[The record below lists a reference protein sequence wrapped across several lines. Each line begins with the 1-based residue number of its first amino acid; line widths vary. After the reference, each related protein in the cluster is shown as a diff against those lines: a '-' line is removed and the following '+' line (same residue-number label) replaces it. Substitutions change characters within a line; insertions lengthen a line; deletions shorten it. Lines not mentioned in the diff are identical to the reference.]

1 MTAQKTGGME
11 VLELRAFTDN
21 YIWLL
26 LNPDEKH
33 CAVVDP
39 GDAQPVIDWL
49 NEHPQWTL
57 GDVLITHHHHDHVG
71 GIDELRQQYNVN
83 VIGPAQSSIPGLDL
97 VVGDNDE
104 IKVLGRTVR
113 VIAVPGHTLDHV
125 AFYLPG
131 DQILFSGDTLFA
143 AGCGRLFEGTA
154 GQMLDS
160 LERLAALPDA
170 TRVYCAHEYTLGN
183 LHFAQAVGGVNT
195 GSGGMHPALDDW
207 PGKGHQSVSTN
218 VCPRSSGGIAKPCAG
233 EHYNASRL
241 FAIVARMEKRLLDRR
256 QVCLCGLVTTLRT
269 HDYEWVVMVREGV

>member
-39 GDAQPVIDWL
+39 GDVQPVIDWL

-57 GDVLITHHHHDHVG
+57 SDVLITHHHHDPVG
-71 GIDELRQQYNVN
+71 GIDELKQQYNVR
-83 VIGPAQSSIPGLDL
+83 VIGPAQASIPGLDL
-97 VVGDNDE
+97 VVGDSDE
-104 IKVLGRTVR
+104 IKVLGRTVQ

-183 LHFAQAVGGVNT
+183 LHFAQAVEPDN
-195 GSGGMHPALDDW
+195 
-207 PGKGHQSVSTN
+207 KQ
-218 VCPRSSGGIAKPCAG
+218 IAD
-233 EHYNASRL
+233 
-241 FAIVARMEKRLLDRR
+241 RLLEVESTLARGA
-256 QVCLCGLVTTLRT
+256 CTLPSTIGLEKATNPFLRT
-269 HDYEWVVMVREGV
+269 SIPDVRTASQNYAQARIETPAACLQSLRDWKNGV

>member
-1 MTAQKTGGME
+1 MKAQKTGGME

-26 LNPDEKH
+26 LNQEEKR

-39 GDAQPVIDWL
+39 GDAQPVINWL

-57 GDVLITHHHHDHVG
+57 SDVLITHHHSDHVG
-71 GIDELRQQYNVN
+71 GIDELKRQYNVR
-83 VIGPAQSSIPGLDL
+83 VIGPIPGSIPGLDL
-97 VVGDNDE
+97 VVGDIDE
-104 IKVLGRTVR
+104 VKVLGHVVR

-125 AFYLPG
+125 AFFLPG
-131 DQILFSGDTLFA
+131 EQILFSGDTLFA

-183 LHFAQAVGGVNT
+183 LHFAQAVEPDNKQIADRLIEV
-195 GSGGMHPALDDW
+195 
-207 PGKGHQSVSTN
+207 VSTRARGA
-218 VCPRSSGGIAKPCAG
+218 CTLPS
-233 EHYNASRL
+233 
-241 FAIVARMEKRLLDRR
+241 AIGLEK
-256 QVCLCGLVTTLRT
+256 TTNPFLRT
-269 HDYEWVVMVREGV
+269 SVPAVRAASQNHAQASIETPAACLQSLREWKNNF

>member
-21 YIWLL
+21 YICLL
-26 LNPDEKH
+26 LNPDENH
-33 CAVVDP
+33 CAAVDP

-57 GDVLITHHHHDHVG
+57 SDVLITHHHHDHVG
-71 GIDELRQQYNVN
+71 GIDELKQQYNVR
-83 VIGPAQSSIPGLDL
+83 VIGPAQASIPGLDL
-97 VVGDNDE
+97 VVGDSDE
-104 IKVLGRTVR
+104 IKVLGRTVQ

-183 LHFAQAVGGVNT
+183 LHFAQAVEPDN
-195 GSGGMHPALDDW
+195 
-207 PGKGHQSVSTN
+207 KQ
-218 VCPRSSGGIAKPCAG
+218 IAD
-233 EHYNASRL
+233 
-241 FAIVARMEKRLLDRR
+241 RLLEVESTLARGA
-256 QVCLCGLVTTLRT
+256 CTLPSTIGLEKATNPFLRT
-269 HDYEWVVMVREGV
+269 SVPAVQAASQNHAPASITTPAACLQSLREWKNGF